1 MPPRLSRRD
10 VARRLVTPARNTTS
24 GHTKTS
30 HPVAPPPLS
39 FPLHV
44 LSRATFGAN
53 AAVVAEMQQMGFDSW
68 LEWQLHP
75 EAINDQHLE
84 ASLPTLIAP
93 YANNAADI
101 RMLARAVHSK
111 RQLAWRM
118 VYFLNNHFST
128 FRGDTQPI
136 SETVEDDT
144 FFKRC
149 FSDFATV
156 LRLSATS
163 PAMID
168 YLDSVSNIASS
179 PNENYARELMELHT
193 LGVNGGYTEG
203 DVATAARVFT
213 GWSRVNVMP
222 GGTGTP
228 VTSSYFQFR
237 ANRHDVGP
245 KTLTIGWSTPGIS
258 GNGGYLE
265 GFGLLDF
272 LAAHPNT
279 ATRFV
284 EKLCRYFVSD
294 QPPVNLLARVR
305 QVFVNSGGDLRDTVR
320 AIFLDDE
327 FPHGA
332 NVKAKVH
339 DGFEFIVNAVR
350 RLGISAPNLTV
361 LNQQVGLLRSQPHM
375 FTLPTGYPE
384 IGPPWH
390 GPGNVLPRWKFAD
403 NLVHNLIGGVTV
415 PWSTI
420 FPLPR
425 PVGGAAWVSSLLA
438 RLVDSEVPATTVIAL
453 TVFMDGRLSTLPAN
467 PTLTQVLPH
476 LRDLTSLV
484 LRLPEAHLN

>member
-1 MPPRLSRRD
+1 MPPRLSRREM
-10 VARRLVTPARNTTS
+10 ARRLVVPARNTPGCTQTS
-24 GHTKTS
+24 LAV
-30 HPVAPPPLS
+30 PPPPLS

-53 AAVVAEMQQMGFDSW
+53 AAAVAEMQQMGFDSW

-75 EAINDQHLE
+75 EAIDDQHLE
-84 ASLPTLIAP
+84 GPLATLIAP
-93 YANNAADI
+93 TANNAADI
-101 RMLARAVHSK
+101 RMLARAVHSR

-118 VYFLNNHFST
+118 VYFLNNHFAT

-136 SETVEDDT
+136 SETAEDDKL
-144 FFKRC
+144 FKNC
-149 FSDFATV
+149 FSSFATV

-168 YLDSVSNIASS
+168 FLDSVSNIATA

-203 DVATAARVFT
+203 DVASAARVFT
-213 GWSRVNVMP
+213 GWSRVNVV
-222 GGTGTP
+222 TGT
-228 VTSSYFQFR
+228 VTTSSYFQFR
-237 ANRHDVGP
+237 SNRHDAGA
-245 KTLTIGWSTPGIS
+245 KSLTLGWSTPGIA
-258 GNGGYLE
+258 GDGGVQE
-265 GFGLLDF
+265 GFSLLNF

-284 EKLCRYFVSD
+284 DKLCRYFVSD
-294 QPPVNLLARVR
+294 QPPVNLVARVR
-305 QVFVNSGGDLRDTVR
+305 QVFVSSGGNLRDSVR
-320 AIFLDDE
+320 AIFLDHE
-327 FPHGA
+327 YPNGA

-339 DGFEFIVNAVR
+339 DGLEFIVNTVR
-350 RLGISAPNLTV
+350 RLGIASPNLTV

-375 FTLPTGYPE
+375 YTLPTGYPE
-384 IGPPWH
+384 LGPPWQ

-403 NLVHNLIGGVTV
+403 NLVRNLIGGVTV
-415 PWSTI
+415 PWTTL
-420 FPLPR
+420 FPLPL
-425 PVGGAAWVSSLLA
+425 PVGGAAWVTNLLA
-438 RLVDSEVPATTVIAL
+438 RLVDSEVPATTVLAL
-453 TVFMDGRLSTLPAN
+453 TIFMDNRLATLPAN

>member
-1 MPPRLSRRD
+1 MPARLSRRE
-10 VARRLVTPARNTTS
+10 VARRLVTPARSTRPGHATTRCAV
-24 GHTKTS
+24 
-30 HPVAPPPLS
+30 PPPPLS

-75 EAINDQHLE
+75 EAIDDQHLE
-84 ASLPTLIAP
+84 ASLDTIIPPT
-93 YANNAADI
+93 ANNAADI
-101 RMLARAVHSK
+101 RLLARAIYSR

-156 LRLSATS
+156 LHLSATS

-168 YLDSVSNIASS
+168 FLDSVSNVASA

-193 LGVNGGYTEG
+193 LGVNGGYTEA
-203 DVATAARVFT
+203 DVASAARVFT
-213 GWSRVNVMP
+213 GWSRVNVL
-222 GGTGTP
+222 TGT
-228 VTSSYFQFR
+228 VTTSSYFQFR
-237 ANRHDVGP
+237 SNRHDAGP
-245 KTLTIGWSTPGIS
+245 KALSLGWSTPGIS
-258 GNGGYLE
+258 GNNGYLE
-265 GFGLLDF
+265 GHSLLDF
-272 LAAHPNT
+272 LAGHPNT
-279 ATRFV
+279 AARFTD
-284 EKLCRYFVSD
+284 KLCKYFVSD

-305 QVFVNSGGDLRDTVR
+305 QVFVSSGGNLRDTVR
-320 AIFLDDE
+320 AIFLDEE
-327 FPHGA
+327 FA
-332 NVKAKVH
+332 AAVNVKAKVH
-339 DGFEFIVNAVR
+339 DGFEYVVNVVR
-350 RLGISAPNLTV
+350 RFGLNSPNLTI
-361 LNQQVGLLRSQPHM
+361 LNQQVGLLRSQPHQ

-384 IGPPWH
+384 IGPPWQ
-390 GPGNVLPRWKFAD
+390 GSGNVLPRWKFAD

-420 FPLPR
+420 FPLPL
-425 PVGGAAWVSSLLA
+425 PVGGAAWVSSLLE
-438 RLVDSEVPATTVIAL
+438 RLVDSEVPATTVLAL
-453 TVFMDGRLSTLPAN
+453 TIFMDSRLSTLTAN

>member
-1 MPPRLSRRD
+1 
-10 VARRLVTPARNTTS
+10 VARRLVTPARSTTS
-24 GHTKTS
+24 GHATTRCAV
-30 HPVAPPPLS
+30 PPPPLS

-75 EAINDQHLE
+75 EAIDDQHLE
-84 ASLPTLIAP
+84 ASLDTIIAP
-93 YANNAADI
+93 TMNSAADI
-101 RMLARAVHSK
+101 RLLARAIYSR

-149 FSDFATV
+149 FSDFGTV

-168 YLDSVSNIASS
+168 FLDSVSNIASA

-193 LGVNGGYTEG
+193 LGVNGGYTEA
-203 DVATAARVFT
+203 DVAQAARVFT
-213 GWSRVNVMP
+213 
-222 GGTGTP
+222 
-228 VTSSYFQFR
+228 
-237 ANRHDVGP
+237 
-245 KTLTIGWSTPGIS
+245 TPGIS
-258 GNGGYLE
+258 GNSGYLE
-265 GFGLLDF
+265 GYSLLDF
-272 LAAHPNT
+272 LAGHPNT

-284 EKLCRYFVSD
+284 DKLCKYFVSD
-294 QPPVNLLARVR
+294 EPPVNLLARAR
-305 QVFVNSGGDLRDTVR
+305 QVFVSSGGNLRDTVR
-320 AIFLDDE
+320 AIFLDEE
-327 FPHGA
+327 FA
-332 NVKAKVH
+332 AAVNVKAKVH
-339 DGFEFIVNAVR
+339 DGFEYVVNAAR
-350 RLGISAPNLTV
+350 RFGLNSPNLTI
-361 LNQQVGLLRSQPHM
+361 LNIQVGLLRSQPHQ

-384 IGPPWH
+384 IGPPWQ
-390 GPGNVLPRWKFAD
+390 GSGNVLPRWKFAD

-420 FPLPR
+420 FPLPL
-425 PVGGAAWVSSLLA
+425 PVGGAAWVSSLLE
-438 RLVDSEVPATTVIAL
+438 RLVDSEVPATTVLAL
-453 TVFMDGRLSTLPAN
+453 TIFMDSRLSTLPAN